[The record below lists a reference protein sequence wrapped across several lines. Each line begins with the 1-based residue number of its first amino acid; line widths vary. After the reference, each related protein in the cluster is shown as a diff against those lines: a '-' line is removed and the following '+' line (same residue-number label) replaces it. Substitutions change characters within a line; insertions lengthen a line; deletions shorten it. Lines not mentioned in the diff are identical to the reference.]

1 MELGPQNHSRDGLL
15 APSSI
20 TVVYMDPLRA
30 YLYPPG
36 FQIPQV
42 DLDLTTRKSSKSY
55 GALILL
61 GGSGDVVS
69 SWFIEL

>member
-1 MELGPQNHSRDGLL
+1 
-15 APSSI
+15 
-20 TVVYMDPLRA
+20 MDPLGA

-42 DLDLTTRKSSKSY
+42 EDLTRRKTSKSY

-61 GGSGDVVS
+61 GGSGFRV
-69 SWFIEL
+69 